1 LNKAADIYWDNQE
14 TIRRN
19 ANRTAGGTRTDARA
33 RTAGPRWLSF
43 ALIASMTL
51 MLCLSIN
58 YRAFTELHGEMNEN
72 KGLADQIQNLTDE
85 NLALQDE
92 IHNLKTDPKT
102 IEHEARKMGL
112 GRSSEKSPVP
122 AN

>member
-1 LNKAADIYWDNQE
+1 MNKAADIYWDK
-14 TIRRN
+14 TDAIRRN
-19 ANRTAGGTRTDARA
+19 ANRAEVSRPKAKT

-43 ALIASMTL
+43 ALIALMTA
-51 MLCLSIN
+51 MLCVTIN
-58 YRAFTELHGEMNEN
+58 YRAFTELRGEITEN

-102 IEHEARKMGL
+102 IEREAKKLGL
-112 GRSSEKSPVP
+112 GRSSEKSLVP